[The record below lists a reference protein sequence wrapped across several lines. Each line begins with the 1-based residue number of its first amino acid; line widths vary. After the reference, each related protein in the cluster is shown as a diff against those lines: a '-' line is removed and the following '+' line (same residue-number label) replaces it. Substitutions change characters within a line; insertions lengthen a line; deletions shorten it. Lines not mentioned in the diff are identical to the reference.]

1 MASCITGGRPCLG
14 EFRLLTAAQ
23 TDSRRAAAAVS
34 RWKNWSGSQTASPS
48 RWATPATEAELAVI
62 VQQSA
67 QIRVVGAGHS
77 FTPLVP
83 TGGCIVSLD
92 RLTGLADHHRAS
104 HQATLWAGTRLF
116 ECGPL
121 LHAVGQALPNMGDI
135 DRQSIGGVLSTA
147 THGTG
152 TAFPCMAAGA
162 LELRLVTAS
171 GEVLTSSAERDS
183 DIFHAAAVSLGALGV
198 ISRVTLQNVPSFR
211 LRERVEMLP
220 LDAVLA
226 DLDRWKRLHRNF
238 ELWVF
243 PHSRQAL
250 IKTLDLTDD
259 AVDSQARGADA
270 ADGLL
275 RLCSELTR
283 ALPGLAAPLQK
294 LAARFI
300 KPTLRVG
307 DSWRIYPSERDVRFN
322 EMEYHVP
329 DQAGA
334 EALDEACRVSVSSGT
349 AGFFPIEFRFVAGD
363 AHWLSPFEGGNR
375 ASIAVHQYYK
385 QDYRPLFAAVEPIL
399 RRRGGRPHWGKLH
412 TATHRD
418 LLQMYPN
425 FARFLRIRAQL
436 DPEGKFLNP
445 YLRSIFGLADA

>member
-1 MASCITGGRPCLG
+1 M
-14 EFRLLTAAQ
+14 LTTAQ
-23 TDSRRAAAAVS
+23 TGSNGTTSAAS
-34 RWKNWSGSQTASPS
+34 PWKNWSGSQTATPA
-48 RWATPATEAELAVI
+48 RWATPATEAELADT
-62 VQQSA
+62 VQKADQV
-67 QIRVVGAGHS
+67 RVVGAGHS

-83 TGGCIVSLD
+83 TTGCIVSLD
-92 RLTGLADHHRAS
+92 RLAGLVDHHRAA

-116 ECGPL
+116 DCGPL

-135 DRQSIGGVLSTA
+135 DRQSVGGVLSTA

-152 TAFPCMAAGA
+152 ATFPCIAAGA
-162 LELRLVTAS
+162 VELRLVTAT
-171 GEVLTSSAERDS
+171 GEVLSVSAERDS
-183 DIFHAAAVSLGALGV
+183 EMFHAAAVSLGALGV
-198 ISRVTLQNVPSFR
+198 MSQVTLQNVPSFR

-220 LDAVLA
+220 LDTVLA
-226 DLDRWKRLHRNF
+226 DLDRWKREHRNF

-250 IKTLDLTDD
+250 IKTLDITDD
-259 AVDSQARGADA
+259 AVDSQIKGADA

-283 ALPGLAAPLQK
+283 ALPGLTAPLQK

-307 DSWRIYPSERDVRFN
+307 DSWRIFPSERGVRFN

-329 DQAGA
+329 DDAGA

-349 AGFFPIEFRFVAGD
+349 GGFFPIEFRFVAGD
-363 AHWLSPFEGGNR
+363 THWLSPFEGGNR

-385 QDYRPLFAAVEPIL
+385 QDYRPLFAAVEPVL

-418 LLQMYPN
+418 LLAMYPN
-425 FARFLRIRAQL
+425 LGRFLRVRAQL
-436 DPEGKFLNP
+436 DPGGKFLNP
-445 YLRSIFGLADA
+445 YLRSIFGLTGA

>member
-1 MASCITGGRPCLG
+1 MST
-14 EFRLLTAAQ
+14 TAQ
-23 TDSRRAAAAVS
+23 TGSNGTTRAVAPW
-34 RWKNWSGSQTASPS
+34 RNWSGSQTASPS
-48 RWATPATEAELAVI
+48 RRAIPATEAELADT
-62 VQQSA
+62 VQKSA
-67 QIRVVGAGHS
+67 LVRVVGAGHS

-83 TGGCIVSLD
+83 TSGCMLSLD
-92 RLTGLADHHRAS
+92 RLTGLVDHHPPT

-116 ECGPL
+116 DCGPL

-152 TAFPCMAAGA
+152 TTLPCIAAGIVD
-162 LELRLVTAS
+162 LRLVMAT
-171 GEVLTSSAERDS
+171 GEILLSSSERDS

-198 ISRVTLQNVPSFR
+198 ISQVTLQNVPSFR
-211 LRERVEMLP
+211 LRERVEMMP
-220 LDAVLA
+220 LDTVLA
-226 DLDRWKRLHRNF
+226 DLDRWKREHRNF

-250 IKTLDLTDD
+250 IKTLDITDD
-259 AVDSQARGADA
+259 AVDSQTKGADA

-283 ALPGLAAPLQK
+283 ALPSLTEPLQK

-307 DSWRIYPSERDVRFN
+307 DSWRIYPSERGVRFN

-329 DQAGA
+329 DQVGA
-334 EALDEACRVSVSSGT
+334 DALDEACRVSVDSGT

-363 AHWLSPFEGGNR
+363 THWLSPFEGGSR

-399 RRRGGRPHWGKLH
+399 RRHGGRPHWGKLH

-418 LLQMYPN
+418 LLEMYPN
-425 FARFLRIRAQL
+425 FAKFLRIRAQL
-436 DPEGKFLNP
+436 DPGGKFLNP
-445 YLRSIFGLADA
+445 YLRSIFGLANA